1 MVDQRITRRTFLTAT
16 ASSLAFTYIPKRV
29 WGANERFYVAGIG
42 VGGKGA
48 GEVTDVTK
56 AGGTFV
62 ALCDVD
68 ETRAG
73 KTFGAFPEAKRYQDF
88 RVMLEKEKGI
98 DAVTVSTPDH
108 THAVA
113 SLMAMSLGK
122 HVYCQKPLTHSIYE
136 ARVMEQAAK
145 YYQVQT
151 QMGNQAHAGEPIR
164 RAVELVRAG
173 IIGPVREVHA
183 WTNRPIWPQGQG
195 ALKERERLA
204 GQARQVSAGTNRSIR
219 PQGQDAL
226 KERERLAGQT
236 APKELDWDL
245 WVGPAPMRDY
255 NACYV
260 PFKWRGWWDFGTGA
274 LGDMACHIM
283 DMAYWALDLGAP
295 ISVEAESGGQTQET
309 GPDWSTITYQFA
321 ARESVGGGEFGSSVG
336 PKAAVAMPAVRYVW
350 YDGNKD
356 GKQNAPHELFGRA
369 IAEAKEAGTAEAR
382 PQPARAGKADDKK
395 KKKAAAADDPRQWD
409 VILVGDEGLMLFR
422 RGSTD
427 WIVTPSP
434 RAKEFADTPRTVRR
448 VPNEDAEWIG
458 ACKGGPKPLSS
469 FDYSSRLTEMVL
481 LGNLAV
487 RLDKKIEWDS
497 AALKAKNA
505 PEAEALIRRP
515 YRKGWELSVPP
526 AVLRVG

>member
-1 MVDQRITRRTFLTAT
+1 MVEQQISRRSFLGIT

-48 GEVTDVTK
+48 GEVTDVTR

-68 ETRAG
+68 EMKAA
-73 KTFGAFPEAKRYQDF
+73 KTFAGFPDAKRYKDF

-108 THAVA
+108 VHAVA
-113 SLMAMSLGK
+113 SLTAMSLGK
-122 HVYCQKPLTHSIYE
+122 HVYCQKPLTYTIHE

-145 YYQVQT
+145 YYKVQT

-173 IIGPVREVHA
+173 LIGPVREVHA
-183 WTNRPIWPQGQG
+183 WTNRPIWPQGQE
-195 ALKERERLA
+195 ALKERDRLA
-204 GQARQVSAGTNRSIR
+204 GQAKPEG
-219 PQGQDAL
+219 
-226 KERERLAGQT
+226 
-236 APKELDWDL
+236 LDWDL
-245 WVGPAPMRDY
+245 WVGPAPIRDY

-295 ISVEAESGGQTQET
+295 VSVEAESGGQTKET

-321 ARESVGGGEFGSSVG
+321 ARPSVGGGEFGSSVG
-336 PKAAVAMPAVRYVW
+336 PKAAVEMPAVKYVW
-350 YDGNKD
+350 YDGNRD
-356 GKQNAPHELFGRA
+356 GKQNTPNELFTRA
-369 IAEAKEAGTAEAR
+369 VAEAGKTGTAAEAR
-382 PQPARAGKADDKK
+382 PRPARSGKADDKK
-395 KKKAAAADDPRQWD
+395 KKKAAARDDPRQWD

-427 WIVTPSP
+427 WIVTPSR
-434 RAKEFADTPRTVRR
+434 RAEPFADTPKTVRR

-487 RLDKKIEWDS
+487 RLGRKIEWDTV
-497 AALKAKNA
+497 ALKAKNA
-505 PEAEALIRRP
+505 PEADALIRRS
-515 YRKGWELSVPP
+515 YRKGWDLPVPA
-526 AVLRVG
+526 AVSKIG